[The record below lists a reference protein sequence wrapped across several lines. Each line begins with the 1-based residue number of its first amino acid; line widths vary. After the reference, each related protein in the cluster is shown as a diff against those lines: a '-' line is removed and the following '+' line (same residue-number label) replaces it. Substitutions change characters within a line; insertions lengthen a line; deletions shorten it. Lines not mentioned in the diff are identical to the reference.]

1 MVTGCIIQARV
12 GSTRLPGKVLMN
24 IDDNNPLLYYVVKQ
38 LQYAK
43 RIDTIII
50 ATTTL
55 EEDNKIVEFSHKI
68 GINCFRGSPKDVL
81 DRYYQCA
88 KEFSLSTIVRV
99 TADNPF
105 IDPTIVDQVI
115 EKFNSN
121 SYDYVTNH
129 IPRTFPQGTE
139 TEVFSFKALK
149 LAWNGAQKS
158 SEREHVTP
166 YFYNNP
172 HKFRIFVVRHS
183 KDLSY
188 LRWTVDN
195 QDDYKLAQTIALKI
209 KKRPILMTD
218 IIKLLSQEPHLVDI
232 NKEYVLDEGYKKS
245 LKEDQNLN

>member
-1 MVTGCIIQARV
+1 MVTGCIIQARL

-38 LQYAK
+38 LQYSK
-43 RIDTIII
+43 LLDNIII

-68 GINCFRGSPKDVL
+68 GIDCFRGSSKDVL

-88 KEFSLSTIVRV
+88 REFSLSTIVRI

-105 IDPTIVDQVI
+105 IDPTIVDKII
-115 EKFNSN
+115 EKFNSD

-149 LAWNGAQKS
+149 IAWDSAQKS
-158 SEREHVTP
+158 SEREHVTS
-166 YFYNNP
+166 YFIITQINS
-172 HKFRIFVVRHS
+172 R
-183 KDLSY
+183 Y
-188 LRWTVDN
+188 LQYV
-195 QDDYKLAQTIALKI
+195 ILKMFHI
-209 KKRPILMTD
+209 
-218 IIKLLSQEPHLVDI
+218 
-232 NKEYVLDEGYKKS
+232 
-245 LKEDQNLN
+245 